1 MFHPIT
7 TSDFS
12 IFEVLKIIF
21 IGALA
26 DSFTI
31 ILASSLMAI
40 YLLFIS
46 NNKYHKPYGYII
58 FGVLVILM
66 LYTKFVPNN
75 IFAQYGGSVQEIA
88 LTFLGIK
95 TLCFGIML
103 FLQKQRRN
111 IRNILYFS
119 TIFIYSLSIIFN
131 SVSEY
136 FFWNEFGIRY
146 NFIAVDYLIY
156 TKVFREI
163 TESTNNFQHKPAIY
177 AFEAKYYLQVER
189 DYKRCEQS
197 YNKAIEFAR
206 MLNDETLVN
215 NLLKEKETDL
225 VT

>member
-75 IFAQYGGSVQEIA
+75 IFAQYGGSVQEIV
-88 LTFLGIK
+88 LTF
-95 TLCFGIML
+95 FGDKDSL
-103 FLQKQRRN
+103 LWDNAFLAETKKK
-111 IRNILYFS
+111 
-119 TIFIYSLSIIFN
+119 YS
-131 SVSEY
+131 
-136 FFWNEFGIRY
+136 
-146 NFIAVDYLIY
+146 
-156 TKVFREI
+156 
-163 TESTNNFQHKPAIY
+163 
-177 AFEAKYYLQVER
+177 
-189 DYKRCEQS
+189 
-197 YNKAIEFAR
+197 
-206 MLNDETLVN
+206 
-215 NLLKEKETDL
+215 
-225 VT
+225 